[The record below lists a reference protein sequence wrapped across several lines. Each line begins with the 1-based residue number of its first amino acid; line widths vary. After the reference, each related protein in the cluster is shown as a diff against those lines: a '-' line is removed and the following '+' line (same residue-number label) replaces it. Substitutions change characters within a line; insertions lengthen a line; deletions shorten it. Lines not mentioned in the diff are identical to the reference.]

1 MFRHNLIRDG
11 PGAAVL
17 SDGSVDFLFEGNTV
31 MTTTFEQEDRGAYYH
46 GSAGGGYE
54 YAWTQPGN
62 VIRGNT
68 FQHLGF
74 MEKRPRMRETLTTN
88 AVRTRCRWDE
98 PRQRY

>member
-1 MFRHNLIRDG
+1 
-11 PGAAVL
+11 
-17 SDGSVDFLFEGNTV
+17 

-68 FQHLGF
+68 FRHLGT
-74 MEKRPRMRETLTTN
+74 PSISTTQWCVADASLTYRIDL
-88 AVRTRCRWDE
+88 VRIHGKAPSDARDINKQRW
-98 PRQRY
+98 YYGN